1 MAKKKAK
8 KDKGRMAAVI
18 CRLLGCI
25 ILIVV
30 IGALLPIT
38 LPHYMGYEIFNVVSG
53 SMEPDIPVGSIIYVK
68 PVEPETIE
76 KNDVIAFKTGGTI
89 VTHRV
94 VGNHQVEGYMTTKG
108 DANKQEDLG
117 EVLYANIIGKV
128 VRHVPYLGQLM
139 WILSSNVGKV
149 LMMTLALCGALLN
162 ILATRL
168 HIQWKERQQEAGLLP
183 KKKKR

>member
-1 MAKKKAK
+1 M
-8 KDKGRMAAVI
+8 VE
-18 CRLLGCI
+18 
-25 ILIVV
+25 
-30 IGALLPIT
+30 
-38 LPHYMGYEIFNVVSG
+38 EIK
-53 SMEPDIPVGSIIYVK
+53 EK
-68 PVEPETIE
+68 PETIE

-149 LMMTLALCGALLN
+149 LMMTLALW
-162 ILATRL
+162 ILRPVPPACTW
-168 HIQWKERQQEAGLLP
+168 QMSTLP
-183 KKKKR
+183 SSVVMPK